1 MLKTICLG
9 KVFAFCSKVRLLF
22 RYDFTMSMSNIC
34 HQFYPLLHLG
44 WNLAPFEVEPLW
56 QILPTHARI
65 TNKPYPATIISQA
78 NKSKYITNVLWNF
91 LVFAIIYSVTV
102 AAAICQIIVISMQ
115 KSPSY
120 NATPSEKKWP

>member
-1 MLKTICLG
+1 LSSILP
-9 KVFAFCSKVRLLF
+9 FA
-22 RYDFTMSMSNIC
+22 
-34 HQFYPLLHLG
+34 PL
-44 WNLAPFEVEPLW
+44 EVEPLR
-56 QILPTHARI
+56 QILPTHAKI

-102 AAAICQIIVISMQ
+102 AAAICQIIVISIQ
-115 KSPSY
+115 KFPSY